1 MARIGSV
8 FPVLHRRRTAAMKDG
23 KNEGWSRMPNPCLRM
38 GLHAVAASQLVFSS
52 FHPVDQTNVV
62 KLRQKA

>member
-1 MARIGSV
+1 MRV
-8 FPVLHRRRTAAMKDG
+8 CREYRT
-23 KNEGWSRMPNPCLRM
+23 PCLRM